1 MFKKTAQIISIL
13 LHPVL
18 IPTLGFFLLFNS
30 GFYFSFLSWE
40 ARRYVLMVI
49 LFTTAVL
56 PLLAVALL
64 ALKPKFDLTLAKST
78 DRLMAMLFTA
88 AFYYL
93 GFVLLSKMQAYPV
106 FKLLLLASV
115 LVIIAVLLV
124 SFKWRISHH
133 MAAAGSLTAAFFALS
148 FRTGVNPVYS
158 LTGLIIIS
166 GLLGTSRLVLQKNNL
181 AQVGAGYVLGFIIIY
196 LIIYFL

>member
-1 MFKKTAQIISIL
+1 MLKKTAQIISNIF
-13 LHPVL
+13 HPVIL
-18 IPTLGFFLLFNS
+18 PVLGFLLMFNS

-64 ALKPKFDLTLAKST
+64 ALKPGFDFTLSKNS
-78 DRLMAMLFTA
+78 DRLMAMLFSA

-93 GFVLLSKMQAYPV
+93 GFVLLSKIQAYPA
-106 FKLLLLASV
+106 FKLLLLAAV

-133 MAAAGSLTAAFFALS
+133 TAAAGSLTAAFFALS

-158 LTGLIIIS
+158 LMGLILIS
-166 GLLGTSRLVLQKNNL
+166 GLLGTSRLVLQRNTL
-181 AQVGAGYVLGFIIIY
+181 AQVSAGYLLGFIIIY